1 MKILFEPPYVS
12 LIATTR
18 SPESSKVNSALLM
31 AAIPV
36 EKLAAS
42 SPPSK
47 MRIFS
52 SRGRTVGLVWHFLGA
67 QHGYVI
73 LIRIP

>member
-18 SPESSKVNSALLM
+18 SPGLSSVNSVLLI
-31 AAIPV
+31 AAMPV
-36 EKLAAS
+36 EKLVAS
-42 SPPSK
+42 SPPSM

-52 SRGRTVGLVWHFLGA
+52 SSGRTVGFVL
-67 QHGYVI
+67 
-73 LIRIP
+73 RE